1 LKASSAYHPESD
13 GQTEIV
19 NAYMEQYL
27 RAFCSFYQDDWAD
40 WLPLGEFASNN
51 QVSETTGVSP
61 FFANYGWNPSMGTE
75 PTGPPTAADT
85 PAQQKEF
92 HNATTVADRV
102 QAVTEHVKSLAEASR
117 RRYEEAAN
125 RHREDAGS
133 FEVGD
138 LVWISTKN
146 MASSRPTD
154 KLNERWI
161 GPFPVT
167 KVYRRALAVELPEQ
181 YRVFPVFH
189 LSLVQR
195 HQQGFPGQ
203 EAANEEYD
211 RRNAGVV
218 LTDHPDQNPE
228 TEWYFDAIT
237 NSRLT
242 PDGDL
247 EYRVKWPAPHAAT
260 WEPARN
266 VEGADDKIYEFH
278 KKNPSKPGLP
288 EWWRLPE

>member
-1 LKASSAYHPESD
+1 MRHFIPVPTTDAGHLADAFISGVYRLHGTPDTIVSDRGTQFVSVFWKELNRRLGVILKASLAYHPESD

-19 NAYMEQYL
+19 NAYIEQYL
-27 RAFCSFYQDDWAD
+27 RAFCSFYQNDWAD

-189 LSLVQR
+189 LLFVQR
-195 HQQGFPGQ
+195 YQ
-203 EAANEEYD
+203 
-211 RRNAGVV
+211 
-218 LTDHPDQNPE
+218 
-228 TEWYFDAIT
+228 
-237 NSRLT
+237 
-242 PDGDL
+242 
-247 EYRVKWPAPHAAT
+247 
-260 WEPARN
+260 
-266 VEGADDKIYEFH
+266 
-278 KKNPSKPGLP
+278 
-288 EWWRLPE
+288 

>member
-1 LKASSAYHPESD
+1 
-13 GQTEIV
+13 
-19 NAYMEQYL
+19 M
-27 RAFCSFYQDDWAD
+27 AF
-40 WLPLGEFASNN
+40 L
-51 QVSETTGVSP
+51 
-61 FFANYGWNPSMGTE
+61 
-75 PTGPPTAADT
+75 
-85 PAQQKEF
+85 
-92 HNATTVADRV
+92 
-102 QAVTEHVKSLAEASR
+102 
-117 RRYEEAAN
+117 
-125 RHREDAGS
+125 
-133 FEVGD
+133 
-138 LVWISTKN
+138 
-146 MASSRPTD
+146 RPTD

-278 KKNPSKPGLP
+278 KKNPSKPGPP
-288 EWWRLPE
+288 EWWRPPEQQEHPSEGTLGFAARSRAEQPPPRRRGRPRKNPENPAGRPGTPAQPPAPQAAEGQRRSSRLARS